1 MTVVKLLLLLSCI
14 LLLVTKTGRNLLL
27 KIIRKFPRA
36 IGYIIIGLLI
46 LYLIYIIIV
55 LILASLWK
63 LFLILTIGV
72 VILVL
77 LSDLKRYLYTK

>member
-27 KIIRKFPRA
+27 KMIRKFPRT

-46 LYLIYIIIV
+46 LYLIYIIIA

-63 LFLILTIGV
+63 SFLILVIGI
-72 VILVL
+72 VILIL
-77 LSDLKRYLYTK
+77 IGMLKK